1 MFKKKLK
8 PHFGKLSII
17 LLVVIAVLIAA
28 DLLTKH
34 FEELYPGAWNVEIIP
49 GFWVIKS
56 GIRNRGCAFSFLNE
70 HPEIGQPVLITVTF
84 LLLAVMIFAF
94 IFMPNRLVI
103 MKVAISLVIAGA
115 IGNLVDRI
123 AFNWVRDWFGIWLFG
138 GIAYC
143 NFADFWIVFGAVLAV
158 IDLLFLNEYS
168 VFPLTK
174 KAKAAQQAR
183 KEEEDRKK
191 AEEEGVAAQIVTTDT
206 ISADSANNSEGDL
219 NKQNNADEIP
229 EEKDGNG
236 KE

>member
-1 MFKKKLK
+1 M
-8 PHFGKLSII
+8 
-17 LLVVIAVLIAA
+17 
-28 DLLTKH
+28 
-34 FEELYPGAWNVEIIP
+34 
-49 GFWVIKS
+49 
-56 GIRNRGCAFSFLNE
+56 
-70 HPEIGQPVLITVTF
+70 
-84 LLLAVMIFAF
+84 
-94 IFMPNRLVI
+94 
-103 MKVAISLVIAGA
+103 
-115 IGNLVDRI
+115 
-123 AFNWVRDWFGIWLFG
+123 
-138 GIAYC
+138 
-143 NFADFWIVFGAVLAV
+143 LAV